1 MAEIRCSQCS
11 AMINIP
17 DGYNLPFLKCDNCGA
32 HQKTPQASNEPTYS
46 LLDPAARARSQ
57 QQPVDLSSLPPLPPS
72 EPLPKKQKWRNLTEP
87 VIVSAARKEAAA
99 KQGPKPIKVNAQIVD
114 ERSFIEDAL
123 GSNGMEMLMQ
133 LAASY
138 MCELNEKVR
147 TKAKSR
153 AVQALMRSRVSAELA
168 GRALAYAEKSDEI
181 ENVLWDNYR
190 SNMIRGLVI
199 FGIGLIISILVY
211 ALANPGWEFVLF
223 QVPFAVGLA
232 YAVNA
237 GINMAGL
244 KIPALRNEMVH
255 YGFIIVA
262 TLMIIAYIVAGI
274 WL

>member
-1 MAEIRCSQCS
+1 MAEIICSQCS
-11 AMINIP
+11 AKIDIP
-17 DGYNLPFLKCDNCGA
+17 DGYNLPFLKCKNCGA

-57 QQPVDLSSLPPLPPS
+57 QPVDLSSLPPLPPT
-72 EPLPKKQKWRNLTEP
+72 EPLPKKKKWRKHAEP

-99 KQGPKPIKVNAQIVD
+99 KQGPKPIKINAQLVD
-114 ERSFIEDAL
+114 EGSFIEDAL

-138 MCELNEKVR
+138 MSELNEKAR
-147 TKAKSR
+147 AKAKSR

-190 SNMIRGLVI
+190 SNMIRGSVI
-199 FGIGLIISILVY
+199 FGIGLIISVLVY

-244 KIPALRNEMVH
+244 KVPALRNEMVH

-262 TLMIIAYIVAGI
+262 TLMILAYIVAGI